1 MVCHKYGS
9 GLDGGSGLGVN
20 TRLLW
25 TELIGQRMFAS
36 VDSIMN
42 NLFEMIKLVVQMCVC
57 SRRAVQA
64 GNGCAQ
70 RSRVQGNGG
79 RRAQHRQK

>member
-1 MVCHKYGS
+1 MNKVDLINRRHIDAVEEHLRRPLK
-9 GLDGGSGLGVN
+9 GGGGGLGVN

-42 NLFEMIKLVVQMCVC
+42 NLFEMIKLVVQMYV
-57 SRRAVQA
+57 
-64 GNGCAQ
+64 
-70 RSRVQGNGG
+70 
-79 RRAQHRQK
+79 